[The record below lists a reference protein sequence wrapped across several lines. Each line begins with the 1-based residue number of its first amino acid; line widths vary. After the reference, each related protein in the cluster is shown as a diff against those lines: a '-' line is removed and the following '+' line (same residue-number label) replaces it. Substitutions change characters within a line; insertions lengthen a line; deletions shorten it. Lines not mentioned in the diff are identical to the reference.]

1 MRSLSCSIAPLLWL
15 TIPSANQLAGP
26 GTVMSKTS
34 SSPSRPTATTRS
46 QKRSELD
53 QIFSESSL
61 SKSAYELK
69 VAREGERR
77 KLLLEKVVPR
87 IEPTCRLVNPCAL

>member
-1 MRSLSCSIAPLLWL
+1 M
-15 TIPSANQLAGP
+15 PSANQLDGP

-53 QIFSESSL
+53 QIFSEPSL

-77 KLLLEKVVPR
+77 KLLLEKVVPP
-87 IEPTCRLVNPCAL
+87 IEPISPRVHPSPLIHHCSRVYNSCRKV